1 MTYGES
7 SYGDREYAGQ
17 PQAEVLVEAAGTI
30 TSIAAADIGASSIAT
45 ASTDGS
51 SQQTQTTTD
60 RSGETTRSDDGSVIS
75 IGQATVTPTLQTS
88 STTESATI
96 VTPSTAAN
104 LVLTDAD
111 ENTRRVD
118 DANVTIAELSVRVS
132 KEKAFAAT
140 DSSQISANT
149 VIKSVDENILSV
161 GGASLSQTVTTA
173 SGGATISQ
181 SIDTATVAESTVFTN
196 LESIRAITGAIEQ
209 AIRSDALSFS
219 NESADTS
226 TTSDTATISVGNASS
241 TTSSSVSVSSEDGQL
256 IDTTGI
262 TTIGASSSLSLDLS
276 TATQSVTAQ
285 LESVER
291 TSSAE
296 LVDGVESSAA
306 TIASDTTTV
315 SKDSPLLKEV
325 GGAAIEADDSTNA
338 ITAST
343 VSAVVAPPFSTDE
356 RTTSGDTATLSFADS
371 TTAVPIDTSTST
383 ESISLR
389 KLQTATTLSPKEGS
403 IVTSATLIPQSS
415 LANSSK
421 SLNRYRRISLPC
433 KYYSNIT

>member
-96 VTPSTAAN
+96 VTPSSAAN

-173 SGGATISQ
+173 NGGATISQ

-383 ESISLR
+383 
-389 KLQTATTLSPKEGS
+389 
-403 IVTSATLIPQSS
+403 
-415 LANSSK
+415 
-421 SLNRYRRISLPC
+421 
-433 KYYSNIT
+433 